1 MFDIIPNIT
10 ENNIRKIYKDV
21 YTNRN
26 PNKDE
31 FDYWELNLY
40 YLEGLIQQPHYNNLP
55 KLGKKDFKKLI
66 DKYKKEF
73 K

>member
-10 ENNIRKIYKDV
+10 ENNIHKIYKDV

-40 YLEGLIQQPHYNNLP
+40 YLEELIQQPHYNNLP
-55 KLGKKDFKKLI
+55 KLDKKDFKKLI
-66 DKYKKEF
+66 DKYKKEI